1 MTDEH
6 ASAAPDEDFDGS
18 TGDAQPH
25 EIEYLFA
32 QTAAGVTIEDG
43 GRIRLGRVSPTT
55 LFFSDRPDRVTG
67 HITTE
72 DFVAQWGDGDDSFA
86 DDPPNAVL
94 SLFEDDAV
102 NDVVVVLRE
111 PVLSSDGDLSYA
123 VEVTDGDL
131 APSSGPASLF
141 IDRLGR
147 PMTPGSVAGVR
158 RRGRRR
164 GRRRAGRRMR

>member
-1 MTDEH
+1 MTTDGDNTQ
-6 ASAAPDEDFDGS
+6 PDEDFDGD
-18 TGDAQPH
+18 TGGAEPH

-32 QTAAGVTIEDG
+32 HTATGITIEDG
-43 GRIRLGRVSPTT
+43 ARIRLEGISPTT

-67 HITTE
+67 HVLTS

-86 DDPPNAVL
+86 ADPPNAVL
-94 SLFEDDAV
+94 SIFEDAQV
-102 NDVVVVLRE
+102 NDVVVVLSE
-111 PVLSSDGDLSYA
+111 PTLSDGTLSYA

-131 APSSGPASLF
+131 VPSTGPVSLF

-147 PMTPGSVAGVR
+147 PLTPMSVAGVR

-164 GRRRAGRRMR
+164 GRRRMRRRMG